1 MKINLIL
8 MNLYILLIYL
18 VNLLDV
24 GNVYSKQ
31 MVVQILPIERS

>member
-31 MVVQILPIERS
+31 MVDQILPIERS